1 MVLYDNVKQAC
12 REKGV
17 SVSALEKAVG
27 FSNGCISKWNESEP
41 GIRKVQKVADYL
53 GVAIEDL
60 LEQGGERD
68 EERTGRRQKEEST
81 SVENVDPFISNYSD
95 SDSVSDVAD
104 EPEDLEGFGSAE
116 PGCDSAWG
124 SFERSSEE

>member
-41 GIRKVQKVADYL
+41 GIHKVQKVAHYL

-60 LEQGGERD
+60 LE
-68 EERTGRRQKEEST
+68 
-81 SVENVDPFISNYSD
+81 
-95 SDSVSDVAD
+95 
-104 EPEDLEGFGSAE
+104 
-116 PGCDSAWG
+116 
-124 SFERSSEE
+124 

>member
-41 GIRKVQKVADYL
+41 G
-53 GVAIEDL
+53 
-60 LEQGGERD
+60 GGLS
-68 EERTGRRQKEEST
+68 RR
-81 SVENVDPFISNYSD
+81 SD
-95 SDSVSDVAD
+95 R
-104 EPEDLEGFGSAE
+104 GSAGVE
-116 PGCDSAWG
+116 G
-124 SFERSSEE
+124 

>member
-60 LEQGGERD
+60 LEYGGERD
-68 EERTGRRQKEEST
+68 EDICWKRYSAPNNNKSAIRT
-81 SVENVDPFISNYSD
+81 
-95 SDSVSDVAD
+95 
-104 EPEDLEGFGSAE
+104 
-116 PGCDSAWG
+116 
-124 SFERSSEE
+124 